1 MSIDIANL
9 ITKQLQLRIRDGLH
23 IRRRTS
29 CSVIYN
35 SKTNPITIDQTHL
48 KTQLE
53 EIFPWYNI
61 TILHPTPHSLGARL
75 SLQLNNNRVL
85 PSRTG

>member
-35 SKTNPITIDQTHL
+35 SKSKPIIIDQTQL
-48 KTQLE
+48 KTQLQE
-53 EIFPWYNI
+53 LFPSYDV
-61 TILHPTPHSLGARL
+61 TILSPTPHSLGARL
-75 SLQLNNNRVL
+75 SLQFNNHRVL

>member
-35 SKTNPITIDQTHL
+35 SKSKPIIIDQTQL
-48 KTQLE
+48 KTQLQE
-53 EIFPWYNI
+53 LFPSYDV
-61 TILHPTPHSLGARL
+61 TILSPTPHSLGARI
-75 SLQLNNNRVL
+75 SLQLNDYRVL
-85 PSRTG
+85 PRRTG